1 MHLLKKQLRWS
12 WIILSKNGVLNIHMR
27 YAHGEIIGK
36 NWLCSLI
43 SLSGLE
49 RLSISLILLKI
60 WMGRLESTPKISY
73 HFRMIMRW
81 KNLSI
86 WPLTKSK
93 RNGTNLFGIGHWYLT
108 NLLLYLKTGFKYK
121 TRILKFSIY
130 TKSWTVPGFS
140 CKFPL
145 ISVFCFHLHKIV
157 DSVFLFKPYHYSQ
170 FQQSIQYFPY
180 L

>member
-1 MHLLKKQLRWS
+1 MHLLKKPLRWS
-12 WIILSKNGVLNIHMR
+12 WITLSKNGVLNIHMR

-36 NWLCSLI
+36 NWPCSLI
-43 SLSGLE
+43 SPSRLE
-49 RLSISLILLKI
+49 RSSIPLILLKI
-60 WMGRLESTPKISY
+60 WMGKLESTPKISY
-73 HFRMIMRW
+73 HFQMMMHW

-130 TKSWTVPGFS
+130 TKLWTVPTVIMP
-140 CKFPL
+140 CLRKIIFPPG
-145 ISVFCFHLHKIV
+145 IV
-157 DSVFLFKPYHYSQ
+157 ILLQVAVYHYFSE
-170 FQQSIQYFPY
+170 S

>member
-1 MHLLKKQLRWS
+1 M
-12 WIILSKNGVLNIHMR
+12 GCYIHMR

-36 NWLCSLI
+36 NWPCSLI
-43 SLSGLE
+43 SPSRLE
-49 RLSISLILLKI
+49 RLSIPLILLKI
-60 WMGRLESTPKISY
+60 WMGKLESTPKISY
-73 HFRMIMRW
+73 HFQMMMRW

-130 TKSWTVPGFS
+130 TKSWTVPLFTTLFLQVVPPARELLPS
-140 CKFPL
+140 LCWLSPFYSFL
-145 ISVFCFHLHKIV
+145 HLEIHMI
-157 DSVFLFKPYHYSQ
+157 
-170 FQQSIQYFPY
+170 
-180 L
+180 

>member
-108 NLLLYLKTGFKYK
+108 NLLLCTFVIVWSILFDYQRITFNSHENGQRIRKCRTVQNHYIPHAFK
-121 TRILKFSIY
+121 
-130 TKSWTVPGFS
+130 
-140 CKFPL
+140 
-145 ISVFCFHLHKIV
+145 
-157 DSVFLFKPYHYSQ
+157 
-170 FQQSIQYFPY
+170 
-180 L
+180 

>member
-73 HFRMIMRW
+73 RFQMMMHW

-130 TKSWTVPGFS
+130 TKLWTVPIIITLLCCKVYRFDFRITTSYHFS
-140 CKFPL
+140 CFL
-145 ISVFCFHLHKIV
+145 IV
-157 DSVFLFKPYHYSQ
+157 
-170 FQQSIQYFPY
+170 
-180 L
+180 